1 MSGKL
6 LIEWR
11 RRVIKDVAVKR
22 YIPSQDSM
30 RTTHMELANIFFNE
44 FCDDENSESED
55 EPGKTLGCWK
65 CPDNFIVFCLFSPA
79 SFRYKR
85 DSLPVHAAQ

>member
-11 RRVIKDVAVKR
+11 RHVIKDTAMNR
-22 YIPSQDSM
+22 YLSSQESLRLVHNDLSNM
-30 RTTHMELANIFFNE
+30 FFSE

-55 EPGKTLGCWK
+55 EPGKFKYT
-65 CPDNFIVFCLFSPA
+65 
-79 SFRYKR
+79 
-85 DSLPVHAAQ
+85 